1 MSVIERIKKSMII
14 NSKNVNRALILCNIG
29 LGDHIDMIGA
39 VRYLSQFHTQ
49 IHVPCYDQNIK
60 TLSEFYSD
68 NPKIVL
74 IEIDK
79 EWYKK
84 NWLYTY
90 NLKGEKQYELINYNP
105 SDYSVVYR
113 AGWFNSKHNDM
124 WPDYNIPKCFYK
136 DLGLDLSIEHSH
148 FRIPENLQSK
158 QLYETVKNVR
168 YIFIHQKSSDH
179 YTPLISWDINQ
190 TFTIDPNINLYPQG
204 HQWHH
209 LANYFVNKPFPH
221 YTDTIIH
228 ASEVH
233 VVNSS
238 FRCFAAHL
246 PLEATVKKCYHRET
260 GEHIPEWTFNR
271 HNPTSP

>member
-1 MSVIERIKKSMII
+1 MII
-14 NSKNVNRALILCNIG
+14 NSKNINRALFLCNIG

-49 IHVPCYDQNIK
+49 IHVPCYKHNIK

-74 IEIDK
+74 LVIDQ
-79 EWYKK
+79 EWYSK
-84 NWLYTY
+84 NWINTSKLED
-90 NLKGEKQYELINYNP
+90 NKQYELIDYSQ

-113 AGWFNSKHNDM
+113 AGCFKVKRNDM
-124 WPDYNIPKCFYK
+124 WPDYEIPKCYYK
-136 DLGLDLSIEHSH
+136 DLGLDLSIEHSYFH
-148 FRIPENLQSK
+148 IPENLQSK
-158 QLYETVKNVR
+158 QLYELVKDIP
-168 YIFIHQKSSDH
+168 YIFIQQKSSDH
-179 YTPLISWDINQ
+179 LTPLVTWDINE
-190 TFTIDPNINLYPQG
+190 TFTIDPNINFYPKE
-204 HQWHH
+204 HRWYE
-209 LANYFVNKPFPH
+209 LASHFVNKPFPH

-228 ASEVH
+228 ASQVH

-238 FRCFAAHL
+238 FRCLAAHL
-246 PLEATVKKCYHRET
+246 PLEATVKKCYNRET